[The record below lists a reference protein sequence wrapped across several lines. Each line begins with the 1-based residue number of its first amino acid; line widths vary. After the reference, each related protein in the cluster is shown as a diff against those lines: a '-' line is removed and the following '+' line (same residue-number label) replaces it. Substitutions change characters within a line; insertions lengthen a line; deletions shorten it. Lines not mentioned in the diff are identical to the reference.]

1 MNIVKKDI
9 IDEIEDIKL
18 DIKSMIPEY
27 NVIVVVTN
35 EGYVKKVN
43 MKSYSSVKD
52 EPTTLKPGDYVKGL
66 YSTTTLNTLLV
77 FTNLGRY
84 LYVPVH
90 IIPETKWKELGKHI
104 SNVIPLDQDEKVI
117 GSYMIGDKNEEI
129 VLFTK
134 NGQIKKT
141 LIKDLEVTRYSKPLT
156 AIKLKDDDEL
166 ITVKKS
172 TDQVILITKHGYY
185 LRYNSL
191 EIPLVGPKASGV
203 KGINLKDDEVVF
215 GGTIDIDD
223 IYLNIFTNNKTAKRL
238 KTESTKYTTVYPFN
252 ENDSEG
258 NKVTDLDI
266 ASRAKRGSTLIKK
279 TKTVNYEI
287 THVLLTNSK
296 DEICIKSDSEI
307 KNLKNSD
314 IPIMDISSTGSAIS
328 KYNIDDAFKVTS
340 LKTFMNNKEENDTKE
355 EVIEKTDTQVK
366 QQSLD
371 DFIEDFKL

>member
-1 MNIVKKDI
+1 MINSSSSFNFIAVNGF
-9 IDEIEDIKL
+9 EYL
-18 DIKSMIPEY
+18 VTSKS
-27 NVIVVVTN
+27 
-35 EGYVKKVN
+35 
-43 MKSYSSVKD
+43 
-52 EPTTLKPGDYVKGL
+52 L
-66 YSTTTLNTLLV
+66 
-77 FTNLGRY
+77 
-84 LYVPVH
+84 
-90 IIPETKWKELGKHI
+90 I
-104 SNVIPLDQDEKVI
+104 S
-117 GSYMIGDKNEEI
+117 
-129 VLFTK
+129 
-134 NGQIKKT
+134 
-141 LIKDLEVTRYSKPLT
+141 
-156 AIKLKDDDEL
+156 
-166 ITVKKS
+166 
-172 TDQVILITKHGYY
+172 
-185 LRYNSL
+185 
-191 EIPLVGPKASGV
+191 
-203 KGINLKDDEVVF
+203 VF

-238 KTESTKYTTVYPFN
+238 KI
-252 ENDSEG
+252 
-258 NKVTDLDI
+258 TDLDI